1 MDMATVDVVEDL
13 IVLQQLSEHEDDPA
27 RRRSLDAVRSRLAL
41 RDRGA
46 KVSDAARALG
56 VSAPTVRSWIEA
68 GVLDSV
74 AGATPVRVDVL
85 SLAAVKRAVDLLRKH
100 SDDRHLL
107 ADVMRL
113 LRDEAAL
120 AGEDARSGR
129 EDLAAARHFPV
140 GDDLLEEIATVRSQ
154 GKKKSRSN

>member
-1 MDMATVDVVEDL
+1 MSSVDVVDDL
-13 IVLQQLSEHEDDPA
+13 IALQQLSEHENDPG
-27 RRRSLDAVRSRLAL
+27 RRRSLDTVQRRLAK

-46 KVSDAARALG
+46 KVSDAARVLG

-74 AGATPVRVDVL
+74 ADATPVRVDVL

-113 LRDEAAL
+113 LRDEAVL
-120 AGEDARSGR
+120 AGENARGGF
-129 EDLAAARHFPV
+129 EDLAAGRTFPV
-140 GDDLLEEIATVRSQ
+140 GDDLLEEIAAVRSR
-154 GKKKSRSN
+154 GKKSKSS

>member
-1 MDMATVDVVEDL
+1 MASVDVVDDL
-13 IVLQQLSEHEDDPA
+13 IALQQLSEHEDDPG
-27 RRRSLDAVRSRLAL
+27 RRRSLDAVRSRLAK
-41 RDRGA
+41 RDQGA

-74 AGATPVRVDVL
+74 PGATPVRVDVL

-120 AGEDARSGR
+120 ASEDTRNGL
-129 EDLAAARHFPV
+129 EDLAAGRHFPM
-140 GDDLLEEIATVRSQ
+140 GDDLLEEIAVVRSR
-154 GKKKSRSN
+154 GKKRSRSS